1 MRNTTAILIIVL
13 FFTFSLASKIQARL
27 NSFTSGIT
35 TGYKYTETQY
45 DEKENRINSK
55 FSVGPLF
62 TLQSSSSLDQIIIK
76 YNPTYV
82 FDTEDNTSYF
92 EHDVFLGCYREFTRR
107 LRFDLSDSFIASDDP
122 NLIETENISD
132 YNNSHKRY
140 WTNKFNVKGRYLYDR
155 ESLFGGGYSYDILR
169 NRDTGFN
176 GYEDY
181 DKHVADVFLKH
192 RINASWKIAAMASY
206 TRGLFA
212 PPDQEIADGVT
223 TGLDAL
229 SEGITNDVDSDNLS
243 NDLSEYHASASL
255 YWLASSTKTLHAT
268 YSYSASNYDSF
279 VKHDTTLHNL
289 TFGAEYTYS
298 PFLAFA
304 LGGGP
309 SYKKRA
315 SSDGNW
321 GYNAFFN
328 FAYQL
333 AKRSVIAGTIS
344 KGYNQ
349 ENFSYNNTYYG
360 RNQGLAE
367 FWQYRLD
374 FTQQLWKDLI
384 LTLFVSYHDQKQ
396 ENVLDIVVN
405 SVEDDVDQ
413 QPIDRETFRDDSV
426 FNTDAYVAGGSLSYA
441 FMEYWKTAL
450 SYSYRKQDSE
460 IVDDS
465 YEEHQVYLTLSVQK
479 EIIRW

>member
-1 MRNTTAILIIVL
+1 MFL
-13 FFTFSLASKIQARL
+13 TFLSSTVQARL

-35 TGYKYTETQY
+35 TGYSYTETQY
-45 DEKENRINSK
+45 DERNRINSK

-62 TLQSSSSLDQIIIK
+62 TLQSSSSLDQIIVK
-76 YNPTYV
+76 YNPTYN
-82 FDTEDNTSYF
+82 FNPEEKTSYF
-92 EHDVFLGCYREFTRR
+92 EHDAYLGCYREFTRR

-122 NLIETENISD
+122 DLIETDDISD

-140 WTNKFNVKGRYLYDR
+140 WTNRFNIKGRYMYDR
-155 ESLFGGGYSYDILR
+155 ESLFGGGYTYDILR
-169 NRDTGFN
+169 NKDTGFD

-181 DKHVADVFLKH
+181 DKHVADVFLQH
-192 RINASWKIAAMASY
+192 RINASWKMAATASY
-206 TRGLFA
+206 TRGIFD
-212 PPDQEIADGVT
+212 PPDQEIADGVI

-229 SEGITNDVDSDNLS
+229 SDGITNDVDSNIS

-268 YSYSASNYDSF
+268 YSYSASNYDAF
-279 VKHDTTLHNL
+279 VRHDTTLHNL
-289 TFGAEYTYS
+289 TFGAEYKYS
-298 PFLAFA
+298 PLLAFA

-309 SYKKRA
+309 SYKKTE
-315 SSDGNW
+315 SFDENW
-321 GYNAFFN
+321 DYNAFFN
-328 FAYQL
+328 FSYQL
-333 AKRSVIAGTIS
+333 AKRSIFAGSIS
-344 KGYNQ
+344 KGYDQ
-349 ENFSYNNTYYG
+349 ENFSYNNTNYG
-360 RNQGLAE
+360 RNQGLTE
-367 FWQYRLD
+367 FWEYRLD

-384 LTLFVSYHDQKQ
+384 LTLFVAYHDEKQ
-396 ENVLDIVVN
+396 ENVLDGVLN
-405 SVEDDVDQ
+405 SVEGD
-413 QPIDRETFRDDSV
+413 IDLQSADNETFSEDSV

-460 IVDDS
+460 IINDC